1 MAQPTIEQPSHTTR
15 PTHCSSAQPYGRPT
29 QPATRARRIRPKSN
43 CPHAA
48 PHATFSGFSL
58 RAALSVSP
66 SLSQN
71 LNPRLLEPPA
81 AAVRG
86 AAEQSRAAGC
96 SAAAPPRR
104 CVASARLP
112 SARRLFCSSPSVRLP
127 RRRPRPSPC
136 SAVRRGGAHLH
147 IVGRRRPL
155 AHRRYVGFMAYVNF
169 DNELA
174 HELIESDRVTKRA
187 EPSSFSSSLS

>member
-15 PTHCSSAQPYGRPT
+15 PTHRSSAQPYGRPT

-48 PHATFSGFSL
+48 PHATSSGFSL

-96 SAAAPPRR
+96 SAAAPVCGVR
-104 CVASARLP
+104 P
-112 SARRLFCSSPSVRLP
+112 SALRAAPILFFAVCPSSPTA
-127 RRRPRPSPC
+127 PSALALFGCP
-136 SAVRRGGAHLH
+136 A
-147 IVGRRRPL
+147 RRRPL
-155 AHRRYVGFMAYVNF
+155 AHRRSA
-169 DNELA
+169 A
-174 HELIESDRVTKRA
+174 PTCT
-187 EPSSFSSSLS
+187 SSLCWLYGLR

>member
-1 MAQPTIEQPSHTTR
+1 MVQPTIEQPSHTTR
-15 PTHCSSAQPYGRPT
+15 PTHRSSAQPYGRPT
-29 QPATRARRIRPKSN
+29 QPATRARRIRLKSN

-96 SAAAPPRR
+96 SAAAPVCGVRPPPVCPLRGAYSVLR
-104 CVASARLP
+104 RLP
-112 SARRLFCSSPSVRLP
+112 VFPDGALGPRPVRLSGAAAP
-127 RRRPRPSPC
+127 TCTS
-136 SAVRRGGAHLH
+136 SVGGAHLH
-147 IVGRRRPL
+147 IVAML
-155 AHRRYVGFMAYVNF
+155 A
-169 DNELA
+169 LWLTLT
-174 HELIESDRVTKRA
+174 LITS
-187 EPSSFSSSLS
+187 